1 MEQIHVDQSRLSVRL
16 LKQTLCHLQSSLYQK
31 HKIIQ
36 HQEQALHHL
45 HDLVLLIHQADAT
58 VEEVDIHLDLHTHQV
73 AVHQAHH
80 EEVTHL
86 HHDLEVLLHTHLH
99 DHHTVVH
106 RLHMEQVL
114 HHDQAL
120 HIHLH
125 HDQVAHLHTEDLKH
139 LTEVDQVHHEV
150 DIHQH
155 HEHHQAT
162 VQVAHH
168 TLQAV
173 GEAIH
178 LEVHEEDT
186 HQADLAVE
194 EVAIHPV
201 AEVVHEEVDVV
212 SILM

>member
-58 VEEVDIHLDLHTHQV
+58 VDVVDIHLDLHTHQV

-114 HHDQAL
+114 HHDQEAL

-125 HDQVAHLHTEDLKH
+125 H
-139 LTEVDQVHHEV
+139 
-150 DIHQH
+150 
-155 HEHHQAT
+155 EHHQDIVQVVTHLADHVEAT
-162 VQVAHH
+162 LQVAHH
-168 TLQAV
+168 IHQADAV
-173 GEAIH
+173 VTHLVHHEEAIH

-194 EVAIHPV
+194 EVAIHPA
-201 AEVVHEEVDVV
+201 AEVVEEEVDEV

>member
-58 VEEVDIHLDLHTHQV
+58 VDVVDIHLDLHTHQV

-106 RLHMEQVL
+106 RLHMEQAL

-125 HDQVAHLHTEDLKH
+125 H
-139 LTEVDQVHHEV
+139 
-150 DIHQH
+150 
-155 HEHHQAT
+155 EHHQDIVQVVTHLADHVEAT
-162 VQVAHH
+162 LQVAHH

-194 EVAIHPV
+194 EVAIVPA
-201 AEVVHEEVDVV
+201 AEVVEEEVDEV